1 MYVAY
6 SVLKIWQTVTG
17 SINQVRNLDT
27 LQAIFAYNCEKK
39 SQIANKWSVVTSHWL
54 TVEVFSGFVA
64 NSPPTNIC

>member
-27 LQAIFAYNCEKK
+27 LQAIFAYNCEKNVK
-39 SQIANKWSVVTSHWL
+39 SQH
-54 TVEVFSGFVA
+54 EVYYGEISI
-64 NSPPTNIC
+64 PLLQYY